1 MRTRQGTINPDIQ
14 SQKSI
19 HFVLGSDY
27 NFKAWDRPFKLVTEA
42 YYKVLK
48 DLISY
53 SVDNVRDLYS
63 GYNDADGYA
72 AGFDMKVN
80 GEFVKGVD
88 SWFSF
93 SLLKT
98 EEDIR
103 GDQYVDENGQT
114 VYPGYIPRPSDQRVN
129 VGIFFQDYFPGN
141 PDYRMQLQVNFGSG
155 MPFGQPSS
163 PRYMATHHM
172 KSYQRVDIGFSKILK
187 REGKTYPKGH
197 ILHAVKDAW
206 ISAEVF
212 NLMDRLNSVSYEWV
226 KDYSGKEY
234 AVENSLTRRRF
245 NIKLTAQ
252 F

>member
-1 MRTRQGTINPDIQ
+1 MYWAKKIIEWSLTYRQAFQILMELNNTYAIDGRDPNTYAGI
-14 SQKSI
+14 
-19 HFVLGSDY
+19 
-27 NFKAWDRPFKLVTEA
+27 AWCFGRHDRGWPERIIFGKLRYMNA
-42 YYKVLK
+42 SGLK
-48 DLISY
+48 RKFNI
-53 SVDNVRDLYS
+53 
-63 GYNDADGYA
+63 
-72 AGFDMKVN
+72 
-80 GEFVKGVD
+80 
-88 SWFSF
+88 
-93 SLLKT
+93 
-98 EEDIR
+98 
-103 GDQYVDENGQT
+103 DQYVDENGQT